1 MDAMTFIERMFGH
14 LVWPVLILVAL
25 LLFRP
30 QIRERIPQLTRVR
43 AGPFDAEFSEALR
56 DSHDAMGDADV
67 PPASAE
73 VEEDRRRLEHIARI
87 SPRAAVME
95 AFTLVDNALKAK
107 VVDLGLASRISDVRW
122 TQAIIAAQ
130 EHGLVGPAEVEVWNN
145 LRALSN
151 TARHEERFDVEPKR
165 VFDYI
170 ALATSLRTLI
180 ERAEA
185 SVHSGVVPR
194 RPPVSD
200 GGA

>member
-1 MDAMTFIERMFGH
+1 MDALTFIEQMVGH
-14 LVWPVLILVAL
+14 LAWPAVILVVL
-25 LLFRP
+25 LVFHK
-30 QIRERIPQLTRVR
+30 QIGERIPQITRLR
-43 AGPFDAEFSEALR
+43 AGPFDAEFTEALR
-56 DSHDAMGDADV
+56 DSEDAMSDAHI
-67 PPASAE
+67 PPASPE
-73 VEEDRRRLEHIARI
+73 VEEDRRRLERIARI

-107 VVDLGLASRISDVRW
+107 VVDLGLAAAISDVRS

-185 SVHSGVVPR
+185 SVP
-194 RPPVSD
+194 
-200 GGA
+200 